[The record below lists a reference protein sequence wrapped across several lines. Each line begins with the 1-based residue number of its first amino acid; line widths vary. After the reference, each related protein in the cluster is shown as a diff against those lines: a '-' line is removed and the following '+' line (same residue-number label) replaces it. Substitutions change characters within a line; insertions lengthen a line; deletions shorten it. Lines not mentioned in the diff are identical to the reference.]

1 MLVPLIVSFWAM
13 DFRCRWLQ
21 LVMDHWGSGS
31 DGSGASTRP
40 AVGSEGGGPRCSM
53 CPRVCCQR
61 LGGLGFN
68 NRAWWIS

>member
-13 DFRCRWLQ
+13 GFRCRWLQ

-53 CPRVCCQR
+53 CPQQNYVGPCHSRQPYAAR
-61 LGGLGFN
+61 
-68 NRAWWIS
+68 S